1 VVADL
6 DGLVDLVLDGGR
18 CTVGVESTI
27 VDCTGTLQVLRPGA
41 VTADQIEEAAAEEV
55 AAATGPSR
63 APGML
68 ASHYAPRARVHLASA
83 TEEARSAASTM
94 PPGSNVRVLGEGLD
108 AVAYAASLYGELRR
122 ADDDGVTDVVA
133 LLPEGGGLAAAV
145 RDRLSKAAAERH

>member
-1 VVADL
+1 
-6 DGLVDLVLDGGR
+6 
-18 CTVGVESTI
+18 
-27 VDCTGTLQVLRPGA
+27 
-41 VTADQIEEAAAEEV
+41 
-55 AAATGPSR
+55 
-63 APGML
+63 
-68 ASHYAPRARVHLASA
+68 
-83 TEEARSAASTM
+83 M